1 MEKDSITRVI
11 CENDLDEKIGMVRRQ
26 TDYDS
31 ETAKLKLF
39 EMNMDHVKVIKEY
52 MGISNQEAVS
62 KKSVQQ
68 QIYTE
73 LRGQM
78 NSSIR
83 DFNKKQ
89 DDKLITELESNSK
102 KQV

>member
-1 MEKDSITRVI
+1 MDNTNRTLVI

-26 TDYDS
+26 TDYDR

-39 EMNMDHVKVIKEY
+39 EMNMDHIKVVKEY
-52 MGISNQEAVS
+52 MGISKQPTES

-89 DDKLITELESNSK
+89 DDKLIAELESNSK
-102 KQV
+102 NQV

>member
-1 MEKDSITRVI
+1 METNNKTMVI
-11 CENDLDEKIGMVRRQ
+11 CENDLDEKVGMVRRQ
-26 TDYDS
+26 TDYDR
-31 ETAKLKLF
+31 ETAKSKLF
-39 EMNMDHVKVIKEY
+39 EMNMDHIKVIKEY
-52 MGISNQEAVS
+52 MGIPEQNVES

-89 DDKLITELESNSK
+89 DDKLIAELECNSK

>member
-1 MEKDSITRVI
+1 MDNTNRTLVI

-26 TDYDS
+26 TDYDR

-39 EMNMDHVKVIKEY
+39 EMNMDHIKVIKEY
-52 MGISNQEAVS
+52 MGISKQPAES

-89 DDKLITELESNSK
+89 DDKLIAELESNSK